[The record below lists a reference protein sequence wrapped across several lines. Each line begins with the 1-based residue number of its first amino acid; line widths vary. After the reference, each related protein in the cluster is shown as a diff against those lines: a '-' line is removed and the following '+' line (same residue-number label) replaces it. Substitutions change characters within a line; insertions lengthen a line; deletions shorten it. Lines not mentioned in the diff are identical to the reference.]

1 MSVYGKHK
9 LTTYYK
15 KINKQYLTLS
25 LRSRSALWKKWRVE
39 FGEEFDLTYSALKQW
54 VKTTKQTSP
63 KEERAMF
70 TLATSDSSVA
80 NKDVSSLVNEPIA
93 MFKYANSD
101 VSVAN
106 KELADLHNEVSV
118 LISKIE
124 SHPCYEHLLEDVKLS
139 LDDYKERLNINSLVE
154 PVPEP
159 SIEPR
164 FPPIKSVKILEPIF
178 SNMEVYLGVDYNSFE
193 DDSDSEMLKQNSVE
207 VVIKERDFELS
218 PAIPW
223 QPIPTYRWPESY
235 QVKINHDLT
244 NKIEENIKVS
254 IRENI
259 KVNLTPI
266 YIQGLVELPRIYL
279 TSSVLSTLVKA
290 YPNKRKIRKS
300 EEFNSEFSWEPLS
313 ENAIVEYNAKDEYI
327 SPTSPSYPKL
337 KTIEEEE
344 INVEEEDDIDL
355 PREIL
360 IEVDPIPELSL
371 VPYIN
376 PPVVFACPEARTEVR
391 RSREPNKQLPK
402 EYKGR
407 NEKSHLSNRL
417 HWPCNLDDRKG
428 MYIHMLLKYT
438 PLYNKQ
444 VSYDYI
450 IWIIY
455 SYTVPDEIDEKEWNN
470 KRDDIDDKLKDIC
483 RKTWWNYPHVNPSGD
498 LSVFEREM
506 QSISDDGYR
515 LLLDMRKI
523 WNKQLKV
530 ILEQNKWSRLDEIED
545 YMEHYKQLVEDLK
558 KRFKLAKKKKN
569 QLILEA
575 AAEPVL
581 EKENKDPDPDPQ
593 YVVDPNTIILGN
605 IEQYMYENN
614 LSDAD
619 FEEEGLELVGGMRPL
634 IPNLNP
640 GKMKKWRRK
649 TPEEEAREQNEN
661 RRRIF
666 ELQTHGVP
674 STTSVT
680 GSTQY
685 YQSEGFSLTPLDR
698 PLSARIPL
706 TNEQLRFA
714 GERRARLEL
723 GRSRERRKRQEQAA
737 LRRRERGLVMLPRA
751 VPEDQISPLSP
762 ERSPPA
768 PEPSIE
774 PRFPIDVPEEDEARE
789 GSFNPFADL
798 LAPDEMKQAQPL
810 RREDFDPFNQ
820 IHGPIDIMGGVQPQY
835 YEDEEEFVEDPY
847 QPAGWTVRLGKPR
860 KQVTFIE
867 DPETG
872 RYILPPKKKI
882 GRPRKEVPPTPPGK
896 KKQYKRKMLKVNSL
910 GQLEEVEILERGIG
924 RREFERRQSRLQEQ
938 IQEIARSKRT
948 KESELIYNRAVAL
961 NIDGLSDHL
970 SHVYRRV
977 VKIRRGLKIA
987 WFGYS
992 IDAMKRIAQGPNFS
1006 LDEFATS
1013 SLFTPLQMF
1022 QRQTIQLQDFVR
1034 RSAERQISMWRFVMI
1049 YTSANGQHV
1058 TSTTWAGDYQRAYA
1072 QAQWKIT
1079 ELMGRYGEDGITLDR
1094 FEIRI
1099 RVVPRQTILAGG
1111 RETIL
1116 DKKMEELKNLWTVVN
1131 PTSKTNCLWTSVAI
1145 ASGYIA
1151 NPQLIYNHRVQN
1163 RAGIKLKQ
1171 TVGTRNYKGGTE
1183 EDLQKCANHKK
1194 TTIVVHDIQDK
1205 ILATI
1210 TPTNNIVSNGSI
1222 HVMLNVGHYHALL
1235 SNTDK
1240 IVKENK
1246 TQMVENKQRQLEVI
1260 KKCEKEFKERRIAVY
1275 DLESYRKPIREENG
1289 VIEEVDQIAYAIG
1302 WAIEIQNIEEWT
1314 KMEEL
1319 GYEVI
1324 EAKLDNETYNLA
1336 YKRILGE
1343 ECMNEAIHEWTHNK
1357 IFDQCVMYA
1366 HNGGKFDV
1374 RLILGQSNLLYDS
1387 KYKLV
1392 PEKTI
1397 ELNGRIINMDI
1408 QNLFMEYEEIS
1419 RKGKTFK
1426 RFHQI
1431 SIRDSLPLFGPD
1443 SKLAKLTTEL
1453 NVQHKKM
1460 EELINV
1466 HDLQNIETWRGNWE
1480 KYEMDKYLR
1489 NDVLGLL
1496 EVLIK
1501 FNKEVTEGTGIPISC
1516 INTGASLAKK
1526 YYLKHHYNN
1535 ISEENI
1541 VDPSLSIYSLPREMD
1556 EFIRLGYGGG
1566 RCEAFRCGEI
1576 DKNVYYYDF
1585 TSLYPDVGRLPMPIG
1600 QPKWL
1605 TNPGTEEENNQ
1616 QIKNIWT
1623 QRVINGQTFNTTAF
1637 WKVRVRSPN
1646 VVEGN
1651 TTSSLVRK
1659 PLYGMQ
1665 EDGMYVFRWY
1675 KQWTEQVIYEEEIR
1689 FAIENKLDYEYEPI
1703 NAITFQKGEVL
1714 KSCMEHLFKKKAEAK
1729 EQGKPGLSKTWK
1741 IIINSLYGVWG
1752 LKILDREGIEIA
1764 RPEDSNWAI
1773 DLATEKLKDI
1783 EKIGKYVVTRRIKDL
1798 EVKDCNVAIAAA
1810 VTSEARMKL
1819 YRLIMD
1825 IQNNG
1830 GEVLY
1835 CDTDSIITD
1844 YSIEGTPLEEKWMG
1858 PSKGKELG
1866 TLKNEIEECYEKL
1879 QKKQPNIQF
1888 KDYFDKAIIVAPK
1901 LYIVTAENGKIVK
1914 KANKGYKED
1923 AEKGDIVDYNR
1934 MKILVD
1940 KTIPE
1945 TERILEQ
1952 DTNQWLGG
1960 NADILKNNIGV
1971 RIVKRHKTIQ
1981 GIRADG
1987 HPINKGILREDGI
2000 VEPYIDRQ

>member
-1 MSVYGKHK
+1 MNKIFSSFHTLYQAFYYKGKGCPIVAEKDQLASVYGKHK

-25 LRSRSALWKKWRVE
+25 QRSRFSLWKKWRVE

-54 VKTTKQTSP
+54 VKTTKLTSP
-63 KEERAMF
+63 QKEERAMF
-70 TLATSDSSVA
+70 TLAASDSSVA
-80 NKDVSSLVNEPIA
+80 NKDVSSLVNEPLA
-93 MFKYANSD
+93 MFTSANSD
-101 VSVAN
+101 VSVIN
-106 KELADLHNEVSV
+106 KEVADLHDEVAD
-118 LISKIE
+118 LIHKIE

-139 LDDYKERLNINSLVE
+139 LDDYKERLNIVE

-164 FPPIKSVKILEPIF
+164 FPPISPAKILEPIF
-178 SNMEVYLGVDYNSFE
+178 SNMEIYLGVDYNSFE
-193 DDSDSEMLKQNSVE
+193 DDSDSEMLKQDSVE
-207 VVIKERDFELS
+207 VVIKERDYELS
-218 PAIPW
+218 PSVPW
-223 QPIPTYRWPESY
+223 QPIPTYRYPEPY
-235 QVKINHDLT
+235 QEKINKRLC
-244 NKIEENIKVS
+244 NSIASIPMSLNSINNSVS
-254 IRENI
+254 
-259 KVNLTPI
+259 LSPI
-266 YIQGLVELPRIYL
+266 ILQGTVELQRVYL
-279 TSSVLSTLVKA
+279 ISSVISTLVRYFGRKSR
-290 YPNKRKIRKS
+290 KSRKIKPICNS
-300 EEFNSEFSWEPLS
+300 VVELNDSVVFNELP
-313 ENAIVEYNAKDEYI
+313 ENAIVEYNASDYYI
-327 SPTSPSYPKL
+327 TPTSPSYPTL
-337 KTIEEEE
+337 KTN
-344 INVEEEDDIDL
+344 INEQSNLEDEEDDDDIIV
-355 PREIL
+355 PREIEIE

-376 PPVVFACPEARTEVR
+376 RPVVFACPEARTEVR
-391 RSREPNKQLPK
+391 KSRVPNKPLPK
-402 EYKGR
+402 KMKAAAEPQLEKEHKDFGR
-407 NEKSHLSNRL
+407 NENSLLSNRL
-417 HWPCNLDDRKG
+417 HWPCNLNDKKG
-428 MYIHMLLKYT
+428 MYISMFLNYT
-438 PLYNKQ
+438 PLHTKK
-444 VSYDYI
+444 VSYDDI
-450 IWIIY
+450 IWILY
-455 SYTVPDEIDEKEWNN
+455 QYLFPEEELIDETPEPPIINN
-470 KRDDIDDKLKDIC
+470 L
-483 RKTWWNYPHVNPSGD
+483 
-498 LSVFEREM
+498 
-506 QSISDDGYR
+506 
-515 LLLDMRKI
+515 
-523 WNKQLKV
+523 
-530 ILEQNKWSRLDEIED
+530 
-545 YMEHYKQLVEDLK
+545 
-558 KRFKLAKKKKN
+558 
-569 QLILEA
+569 
-575 AAEPVL
+575 
-581 EKENKDPDPDPQ
+581 
-593 YVVDPNTIILGN
+593 ILGN
-605 IEQYMYENN
+605 IEQYMDENN
-614 LSDAD
+614 LSDRD

-634 IPNLNP
+634 VPNLYP
-640 GKMKKWRRK
+640 KSMKKWRRK

-674 STTSVT
+674 STMSTT

-723 GRSRERRKRQEQAA
+723 ARSRERRQRQEQAA
-737 LRRRERGLVMLPRA
+737 QRRRQRGLVRLPSA

-774 PRFPIDVPEEDEARE
+774 PRFPIAVPEEQEARE
-789 GSFNPFADL
+789 DSFNPFADL
-798 LAPDEMKQAQPL
+798 LVPDEMNQAQPP

-835 YEDEEEFVEDPY
+835 YEDEEEFVEDPN
-847 QPAGWTVRLGKPR
+847 QPAGWTISLGKR
-860 KQVTFIE
+860 KKQVTFVE

-872 RYILPPKKKI
+872 RYIIPPKKKS
-882 GRPRKEVPPTPPGK
+882 GRPAKEPAPGK
-896 KKQYKRKMLKVNSL
+896 KKLYKRKMLKVNAL

-924 RREFERRQSRLQEQ
+924 RREFERRQERIQEQ
-938 IQEIARSKRT
+938 IQEIARSRRT
-948 KESELIYNRAVAL
+948 KESDLIYNRAIGL

-977 VKIRRGLKIA
+977 VKIRKGLKIA

-992 IDAMKRIAQGPNFS
+992 INAMKRLAQGPNFA

-1022 QRQTIQLQDFVR
+1022 QRQTIQLEDFVR

-1094 FEIRI
+1094 FEVRI
-1099 RVVPRQTILAGG
+1099 RVVPRQSILAGG
-1111 RETIL
+1111 RETVL
-1116 DKKMEELKNLWTVVN
+1116 DKKMETLKITWTIVN

-1145 ASGYIA
+1145 ATGYSA
-1151 NPQLIYNHRVQN
+1151 NPKLIYNHRVQN

-1171 TVGTRNYKGGTE
+1171 TVGTRNYKGGNE
-1183 EDLQKCANHKK
+1183 EDLQKCANHKRQ
-1194 TTIVVHDIQDK
+1194 TIIVHDLQDK

-1210 TPTNNIVSNGSI
+1210 NPTQQPNGTI
-1222 HVMLNVGHYHALL
+1222 HLMLNLGHYHALL
-1235 SNTDK
+1235 PNSDSIVSN
-1240 IVKENK
+1240 NK
-1246 TQMVENKQRQLEVI
+1246 TQMVEDKQRQLEVI

-1275 DLESYRKPIREENG
+1275 DLESYRKPINND
-1289 VIEEVDQIAYAIG
+1289 EVDQIAYAIG
-1302 WAIEIQNIEEWT
+1302 WAIEVQSIKEWT
-1314 KMEEL
+1314 NMEEL

-1366 HNGGKFDV
+1366 HNGGKFDA

-1408 QNLFMEYEEIS
+1408 QNLFMEYEELTS
-1419 RKGKTFK
+1419 KGKTFK
-1426 RFHQI
+1426 RFHQL

-1466 HDLQNIETWRGNWE
+1466 HDLQNIDTWRGNWE

-1501 FNKEVTEGTGIPISC
+1501 FNREVTEGTGIPISC
-1516 INTGASLAKK
+1516 VNTGASLAKK
-1526 YYLKHHYNN
+1526 YYLKHHYINTTDEGT
-1535 ISEENI
+1535 I
-1541 VDPSLSIYSLPREMD
+1541 DPSTSIYSLPREMD

-1566 RCEAFRCGEI
+1566 RCEAFRCGEV
-1576 DKNVYYYDF
+1576 DKKVYYYDF

-1605 TNPGTEEENNQ
+1605 TNPGTEEENKQ

-1623 QRVINGQTFNTTAF
+1623 QRVVNGQTFNTTAF
-1637 WKVRVRSPN
+1637 WKVKVRSPN

-1675 KQWTEQVIYEEEIR
+1675 KEWTEQVIYEEEIK

-1703 NAITFQKGEVL
+1703 NAITFQKGAVL

-1752 LKILDREGIEIA
+1752 LKVLDREGIEIA

-1783 EKIGKYVVTRRIKDL
+1783 EKIGRYVVTRRIKDL

-1819 YRLIMD
+1819 YRLIVD

-1901 LYIVTAENGKIVK
+1901 LYIVTAENGRIVK

-1923 AEKGDIVDYNR
+1923 PEKGDIVDYNR